1 MPKITRAAVLTAG
14 QIKHLFRV
22 TEATSHHPERDAVIL
37 LLGFCC
43 GLRISEVSQITIA
56 DIMFPSG
63 KLRNEVSVRAVIA
76 KGCRQR
82 TIYFAS
88 PKLLA
93 ALERYLAFRIAK
105 RQGMTLDATEYRG
118 LRPKLP
124 VILKRNGYPYELNTK
139 RRTLD
144 SGERRDY
151 LAADSLQSYV
161 TKLYKQAG
169 IKGGSSH
176 SGRRSFGTKIHAK
189 TGDMELVAQLLGHA
203 SIDCSMRYVDTDK
216 RILRQAFIDVL

>member
-1 MPKITRAAVLTAG
+1 MQKITRASAISAG
-14 QIKHLFRV
+14 QIKHLLRV
-22 TEATSHHPERDAVIL
+22 TAATSHHPERDAVIL
-37 LLGFCC
+37 LLGHCC
-43 GLRISEVSQITIA
+43 GLRITETAQITVA

-63 KLRNEVSVRAVIA
+63 KLRVESSLRAVIT

-82 TIYFAS
+82 TTYIAA
-88 PKLLA
+88 PKLIA
-93 ALERYLAFRIAK
+93 AIECYLAFRIER
-105 RQGMTLDATEYRG
+105 RQCVLNAPEYRG
-118 LRPKLP
+118 LRPNLP
-124 VILKRNGYPYELNTK
+124 LILKRNGYPYELNTK

-161 TKLYKQAG
+161 TKLYKLAG

-176 SGRRSFGTKIHAK
+176 SGRRSFGTKILAK

-203 SIDCSMRYVDTDK
+203 SINCSIRYVNTDK
-216 RILRQAFIDVL
+216 RVLRQAFVDVL